1 MHYAVFCLSD
11 DASPYNRTPTVFE
24 SISWISVR
32 TLDGISPFLNAMKPK
47 PRLNLP
53 RFLSTTMEAST
64 SSPYFAKCLAS
75 MWSLVELVRPPTKI
89 RPVCRMFASGRVI
102 GVKFSLP
109 RCFRFGTRLLLLDV
123 RV

>member
-1 MHYAVFCLSD
+1 MHYAVFRLSD

-32 TLDGISPFLNAMKPK
+32 TLDGMSPFLNAMKPK

-64 SSPYFAKCLAS
+64 SSPYFAKCVAS

-89 RPVCRMFASGRVI
+89 RPVCKMLADGWRVDS
-102 GVKFSLP
+102 KFS
-109 RCFRFGTRLLLLDV
+109 
-123 RV
+123 